1 MTQTDH
7 KSSRA
12 MERINARTFHRKFRL
27 LIFNAWIVPAI
38 VGLSFII
45 YINILSAPEMVEV
58 MTHPLEPLF
67 ALAWIS
73 FSLWYFIRFARPIVA
88 YLENPSE
95 ESAAAAIRCIRRFP
109 IHFWSL
115 FLVYLVMAPVSVI
128 WSAELYAGFVAQ
140 PVDWFRINMVALI
153 VSIIVGLPIFFL
165 ILDLFGKAL
174 TGVPLDKPH
183 ITVRTKVFLIA
194 ALVPLLVN
202 TILVQYY
209 WSRTGFFTTE
219 TFVVWLFL
227 EFLAIV
233 GSLIFVR
240 SFGQSLAPLE
250 AILEG
255 HQPDLGVNLDVLRS
269 QSTDELGVLTS
280 AYRDLLSSLQVQ
292 AEILELNNQLL
303 RKTGNST
310 SLAKVADSVISLADK
325 AIAGNKCFLIL
336 HDAKT
341 GELVCVAQSNAGFK
355 AEGHFRIEMN
365 EPSLAVMTFV
375 EDQTF
380 VFDDVQTDPRCSPR
394 LQQRFK
400 TRSALSAP
408 LRLEGKPIGVLISSS
423 SRVRHDYTARDKT
436 VIQGLAREAAL
447 AINAQRL
454 NDQTRRAENELAQ
467 SSKRLQLAI
476 DAGDIGIWEWD
487 IATDRLD
494 WSEKLKEIFGLQP
507 GEFKGMAKEFQ
518 DRIYPADTAILG
530 KATSGALE
538 KDAPFNV
545 EHRIVKSDGSVSW
558 VNCRATVKRDESGKP
573 VGMVGVLTDINAR
586 KETDGAVYRFK
597 NTLDKTTDCV
607 FMFDPETLKFNY
619 VNLGAIN
626 QVGYSEQEMLGMSP
640 VDIKPEYNESTFRRL
655 IQPMLDG
662 ELKQLQF
669 ETIHRHKNGDLIPV
683 EISLTY
689 VQSVGDAGRFVAIV
703 DDITERKRIED
714 ELDRHREHLEE
725 LVDERTTELRAVNKE
740 LETFSYSVS
749 HDLRAP
755 LRSIDGFS
763 LALLDEYFD
772 KIDEEGQDYLLRV
785 RKSAQTMSELIDDL
799 LELSRLT
806 RSEFKREVVDLSSIS
821 STVLTELAAQEP
833 EREVD
838 VRVEDGIIA
847 SGDKRLLKVMM
858 DNLVGNAWK
867 YTGKKAKP
875 AIEFGQMDKNG
886 ERIYFVRDNGAG
898 FDMKY
903 ANKLFGAF
911 QRLHSAQ
918 DFPGTGVGLA
928 IVQRIVHRHGGR
940 TWAEAEPGRGAT
952 FFFSLGIDS
961 GGDNG

>member
-115 FLVYLVMAPVSVI
+115 FLVYLVTAPVSVI

-303 RKTGNST
+303 RKTG
-310 SLAKVADSVISLADK
+310 
-325 AIAGNKCFLIL
+325 
-336 HDAKT
+336 
-341 GELVCVAQSNAGFK
+341 
-355 AEGHFRIEMN
+355 
-365 EPSLAVMTFV
+365 
-375 EDQTF
+375 
-380 VFDDVQTDPRCSPR
+380 
-394 LQQRFK
+394 
-400 TRSALSAP
+400 
-408 LRLEGKPIGVLISSS
+408 
-423 SRVRHDYTARDKT
+423 
-436 VIQGLAREAAL
+436 
-447 AINAQRL
+447 
-454 NDQTRRAENELAQ
+454 
-467 SSKRLQLAI
+467 
-476 DAGDIGIWEWD
+476 
-487 IATDRLD
+487 
-494 WSEKLKEIFGLQP
+494 
-507 GEFKGMAKEFQ
+507 
-518 DRIYPADTAILG
+518 
-530 KATSGALE
+530 
-538 KDAPFNV
+538 
-545 EHRIVKSDGSVSW
+545 
-558 VNCRATVKRDESGKP
+558 
-573 VGMVGVLTDINAR
+573 
-586 KETDGAVYRFK
+586 
-597 NTLDKTTDCV
+597 
-607 FMFDPETLKFNY
+607 
-619 VNLGAIN
+619 
-626 QVGYSEQEMLGMSP
+626 
-640 VDIKPEYNESTFRRL
+640 
-655 IQPMLDG
+655 
-662 ELKQLQF
+662 
-669 ETIHRHKNGDLIPV
+669 
-683 EISLTY
+683 
-689 VQSVGDAGRFVAIV
+689 
-703 DDITERKRIED
+703 
-714 ELDRHREHLEE
+714 
-725 LVDERTTELRAVNKE
+725 
-740 LETFSYSVS
+740 
-749 HDLRAP
+749 
-755 LRSIDGFS
+755 
-763 LALLDEYFD
+763 
-772 KIDEEGQDYLLRV
+772 
-785 RKSAQTMSELIDDL
+785 
-799 LELSRLT
+799 
-806 RSEFKREVVDLSSIS
+806 
-821 STVLTELAAQEP
+821 
-833 EREVD
+833 
-838 VRVEDGIIA
+838 
-847 SGDKRLLKVMM
+847 
-858 DNLVGNAWK
+858 
-867 YTGKKAKP
+867 
-875 AIEFGQMDKNG
+875 
-886 ERIYFVRDNGAG
+886 
-898 FDMKY
+898 
-903 ANKLFGAF
+903 
-911 QRLHSAQ
+911 
-918 DFPGTGVGLA
+918 
-928 IVQRIVHRHGGR
+928 
-940 TWAEAEPGRGAT
+940 
-952 FFFSLGIDS
+952 
-961 GGDNG
+961 